1 MEAVTALFSKAAA
14 AGRWALGMLELG
26 VTVPLDTPERL
37 PARVVDVLDEPEGFP
52 LRVVDSVYE
61 PHVGLDVEYHPVT
74 GLPMLAAGIDV
85 TGNPTGVT
93 VSYGPGEYDCRVAA
107 GSVLSFGFVGIRAAA
122 DGAVALASF
131 VGGLARAAASRFT
144 SSARASSENGLGSNL
159 TPSSAGLRTCC
170 PLRSSLKT
178 GLCLVLTPATRLSW
192 ASWASP

>member
-37 PARVVDVLDEPEGFP
+37 PLRVADRLDEPEGFP
-52 LRVVDSVYE
+52 LRVVDSLYE

-93 VSYGPGEYDCRVAA
+93 VSYGPGED
-107 GSVLSFGFVGIRAAA
+107 
-122 DGAVALASF
+122 D
-131 VGGLARAAASRFT
+131 
-144 SSARASSENGLGSNL
+144 
-159 TPSSAGLRTCC
+159 
-170 PLRSSLKT
+170 
-178 GLCLVLTPATRLSW
+178 
-192 ASWASP
+192 